1 MSSWIKGFIRII
13 MIQIY
18 QNGVSGQYVT
28 LGLDSNTLIGLTRLG
43 LLLNTVLICSAVG
56 LTVTC

>member
-28 LGLDSNTLIGLTRLG
+28 LGLDSNTLIGLTRQ
-43 LLLNTVLICSAVG
+43 VYC
-56 LTVTC
+56 